1 MRAGFVGVPLH
12 PSSGDASEPQ
22 VPHVELQMW
31 PHGGSHPLFPSAGR
45 GRGVLNPQ
53 ARPEERMDG
62 GRFANTRFLLG
73 KELGICGISRHGGE
87 SRSLLRGSATAS
99 KEASFQV
106 KHPQLFSRTASR
118 PPQVSSTHRV
128 IPAHGWPLLL
138 FLLPTS
144 RPQPCPPTTVPS
156 PLHEG
161 LPRSAL
167 TSRDA
172 VVGVSLHHPARCPRR
187 AFQSCA
193 SEGKTVST

>member
-1 MRAGFVGVPLH
+1 MGSLCTPRAGMPVSPRSPTWSCRCGPTGA
-12 PSSGDASEPQ
+12 PTRSSPQ
-22 VPHVELQMW
+22 P
-31 PHGGSHPLFPSAGR
+31 GGGGGFF
-45 GRGVLNPQ
+45 NPQ

-87 SRSLLRGSATAS
+87 SRPLLRGGATAS

-106 KHPQLFSRTASR
+106 KHPQLFSGTASR